1 MASSGGAWLSREGAV
16 RVASVALSV
25 GAAAAVTVTLLSM
38 FQDSADTPSAAA
50 QRAAAAVASS
60 SRKEHDKEA
69 AAAAA
74 AAAAEAP
81 LSQLG
86 LERVGTG
93 LDLFPDY
100 IAGLLRLS
108 AQASRGKHG
117 AGYINNFG
125 QTIVLVTR
133 PEHAWQVLKQHVSHD
148 LGGMKAASAAYF
160 GEQVLFI
167 LEGKP
172 WRALRKTMLHS
183 FLPRQLP
190 LMASDVTSVALELA
204 QRLGELAAESQGRPV
219 DMHFVVSMYH
229 LSAIGRA
236 AFDFEL
242 DCVSKVAAGP
252 NFIIESFEYLLR
264 ELPRRAYSQDAKLRE
279 DYTSDTEDNREWRR
293 HARAVR
299 DQILVITRA
308 RLEAR
313 ARGAPRRSDLLDAM
327 IASYEQDAGRASNS
341 PEEAEA
347 LVAALGD
354 NLVELLFAGY
364 NTVAAALGSALY
376 YCSQDCQLQRRLQ
389 AEADA
394 ALEALPAGAAVDLAK
409 LPLARAVFNEAL
421 RLATPVPLVYR
432 SAEQPT
438 QLAPDLTLPPGAI
451 WIPAIYIQ
459 TDPAVWGKDAD
470 AFRPDRWLA
479 SDAPPPPGAFLAFS
493 GGPRECIGKHFAYLE
508 GLTALAA
515 LFKTFSFSCPA
526 EYRFAPTFTGFG
538 LRPFDA
544 STGKVCVPLHVER
557 RVFTSDNIYNW
568 SPGKP
573 ARPS

>member
-1 MASSGGAWLSREGAV
+1 MASSWPSREGAV
-16 RVASVALSV
+16 RAASVALSV
-25 GAAAAVTVTLLSM
+25 GVAAAVTVTLLSM

-74 AAAAEAP
+74 AEAP
-81 LSQLG
+81 LLQLG

-93 LDLFPDY
+93 LDLYPDY
-100 IAGLLRLS
+100 IDGLLRLS
-108 AQASRGKHG
+108 ARASRGKHG
-117 AGYINNFG
+117 VGLINNFG
-125 QTIVLVTR
+125 LPIVLVTR
-133 PEHAWQVLKQHVSHD
+133 PEHAAQVLKQHVSHD
-148 LGGMKAASAAYF
+148 LGGLKAASAAYF

-204 QRLGELAAESQGRPV
+204 QRVGELAAAGEGRPV

-279 DYTSDTEDNREWRR
+279 DYASDTEDNREWRR

-327 IASYEQDAGRASNS
+327 IASYEQDAGRASSS
-341 PEEAEA
+341 PQEAEA

-364 NTVAAALGSALY
+364 NTVAAALGSALF
-376 YCSQDCQLQRRLQ
+376 YCSQDRELQRRLQ

-459 TDPAVWGKDAD
+459 TDPAVWGKDAG
-470 AFRPDRWLA
+470 AFRPTLGAARTTSRHA
-479 SDAPPPPGAFLAFS
+479 AGAPRQRKES
-493 GGPRECIGKHFAYLE
+493 
-508 GLTALAA
+508 
-515 LFKTFSFSCPA
+515 A
-526 EYRFAPTFTGFG
+526 EARVLSLRYPSAPI
-538 LRPFDA
+538 
-544 STGKVCVPLHVER
+544 
-557 RVFTSDNIYNW
+557 TSSRI
-568 SPGKP
+568 
-573 ARPS
+573 RL